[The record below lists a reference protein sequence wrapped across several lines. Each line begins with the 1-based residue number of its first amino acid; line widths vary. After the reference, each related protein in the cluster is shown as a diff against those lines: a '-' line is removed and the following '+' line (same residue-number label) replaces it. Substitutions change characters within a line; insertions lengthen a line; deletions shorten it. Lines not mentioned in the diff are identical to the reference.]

1 MKNVLRSW
9 RKLCIVG
16 KSELLISIFTQVIIL
31 ICSIV
36 EPIALSSFIES
47 ASIRSSALAIIW
59 VFINLGLIIIEH
71 ISWHINYANYTRL
84 ITPTYLNLQK
94 RVTKAV
100 LNAGILSVDKTKLDY
115 CINSD
120 IFGIA
125 TFLDSLILRLAS
137 FFKFLIML
145 IIIFVY
151 SYTIGAMLV
160 VMSAVGFSL
169 LLMYNKLKKTNGVI
183 LRKNEINADKKTQE
197 ILNLG
202 EVIKK
207 YNLENPVLFEQER
220 RLLGY
225 CNSYN
230 TLYTKKSIKDNFIQ
244 IYWYTMLSVIFLVSY
259 FEFNTLSMSLTV
271 FLIIID
277 YSSSFVKLT
286 ESAFDFTIEISDL
299 EEKLNRTQ
307 DILKLEE
314 TTPSANQDIK
324 NEDKISANKNETEG
338 KSKNINAGDLEA
350 SKKDDVLKQN
360 NAPAKENYNNINR
373 RISPTDNDC
382 DSINEGNFGSVGTGD
397 VMKDENF
404 NPLKNSKKQKSENTP
419 KEQNIGNVKGHKNST
434 ECFVNNVKE
443 NKFPTKET
451 KNLKGNSLIIKS
463 PERFSFN
470 GSSTKVLT
478 LFPGNIYIFASTKAV
493 KLFYSKNLNLVT
505 FNDFQ
510 TTSVFNLP
518 ETLSVSDQN
527 EMFADCILENLQ
539 IIQNDVEKIGKIT
552 DSLGIDELLTNLNLS
567 EKENA
572 SLITDKKIIILLN
585 IVRAILSDAKI
596 IYLKFSEELF
606 DFGKNI
612 LKTFKTFAKEKL
624 VLIYDPASF
633 LSGKTGIFVE

>member
-1 MKNVLRSW
+1 MV
-9 RKLCIVG
+9 
-16 KSELLISIFTQVIIL
+16 SIFSQVIIL

-47 ASIRSSALAIIW
+47 ASIHSTTLAVIW
-59 VFINLGLIIIEH
+59 VFINLGLVIIEH

-84 ITPTYLNLQK
+84 ITPTYISLQK

-100 LNAGILSVDKTKLDY
+100 LNAGSHSVDKTKLDY
-115 CINSD
+115 CINND

-137 FFKFLIML
+137 FLKFLIML
-145 IIIFVY
+145 VIIFVY

-169 LLMYNKLKKTNGVI
+169 LLMYNKLKKTNGWV

-197 ILNLG
+197 ILNLS

-225 CNSYN
+225 VNSYN

-244 IYWYTMLSVIFLVSY
+244 IYWYTMLSVVFLVSF
-259 FEFNTLSMSLTV
+259 FEFNTLSMSLAV
-271 FLIIID
+271 FLLIID

-307 DILKLEE
+307 DILKLEDNSTQNPIDQDDKTE
-314 TTPSANQDIK
+314 NNSKSDKKTSAESPEENIYKNNVSTIK
-324 NEDKISANKNETEG
+324 NPNKD
-338 KSKNINAGDLEA
+338 KSKSSAQSNI
-350 SKKDDVLKQN
+350 K
-360 NAPAKENYNNINR
+360 NISSR
-373 RISPTDNDC
+373 
-382 DSINEGNFGSVGTGD
+382 E
-397 VMKDENF
+397 
-404 NPLKNSKKQKSENTP
+404 
-419 KEQNIGNVKGHKNST
+419 NST
-434 ECFVNNVKE
+434 HASNNDFSSVQP
-443 NKFPTKET
+443 NSNTKFTKGLNAKT
-451 KNLKGNSLIIKS
+451 SGDFSVDNSLYIKS
-463 PERFSFN
+463 PEKFYYN
-470 GSSTKVLT
+470 GLCTKVLNLT
-478 LFPGNIYIFASTKAV
+478 QSNIYIFVSRKAV
-493 KLFYSKNLNLVT
+493 KVFYSKDLISVNFKNT
-505 FNDFQ
+505 Q
-510 TTSVFNLP
+510 TSSIFDLP

-539 IIQNDVEKIGKIT
+539 IIQNDVEKIAEIT
-552 DSLGIDELLTNLNLS
+552 KSLGIDELLNSLKTD
-567 EKENA
+567 EKNNA

-585 IVRAILSDAKI
+585 IVRAILSDAEI
-596 IYLKFSEELF
+596 IYLKFSEEIF

-612 LKTFKTFAKEKL
+612 LKTFKNFAKDKII
-624 VLIYDPASF
+624 LIYDPTNF
-633 LSGKTGIFVE
+633 LSGKIGIFVE

>member
-1 MKNVLRSW
+1 MKNVLLSW
-9 RKLCIVG
+9 KKLCIVR
-16 KSELLISIFTQVIIL
+16 KSELLVSIFSQVIIL

-47 ASIRSSALAIIW
+47 ASIHSTALAVIW
-59 VFINLGLIIIEH
+59 VFINLGLVIIEH

-84 ITPTYLNLQK
+84 ITPTYISLQK

-100 LNAGILSVDKTKLDY
+100 LNAGSHSVDKTKLDY
-115 CINSD
+115 CINND

-137 FFKFLIML
+137 FLKFLIML
-145 IIIFVY
+145 VIIFVY

-169 LLMYNKLKKTNGVI
+169 LLMYNKLKKTNGWV

-197 ILNLG
+197 ILNLS

-225 CNSYN
+225 VNSYN

-244 IYWYTMLSVIFLVSY
+244 IYWYTMLSVVFLVSF
-259 FEFNTLSMSLTV
+259 FEFNTLSMSLAV
-271 FLIIID
+271 FLLIID

-307 DILKLEE
+307 DILKLEDNS
-314 TTPSANQDIK
+314 PRNPIDQD
-324 NEDKISANKNETEG
+324 DKTEN
-338 KSKNINAGDLEA
+338 KSKNDSIQPTKIPDENIVENNI
-350 SKKDDVLKQN
+350 STIKNPKKDKNKSSAQSNIKNISTRENLTNTSN
-360 NAPAKENYNNINR
+360 NDF
-373 RISPTDNDC
+373 S
-382 DSINEGNFGSVGTGD
+382 SVRT
-397 VMKDENF
+397 
-404 NPLKNSKKQKSENTP
+404 NSNT
-419 KEQNIGNVKGHKNST
+419 
-434 ECFVNNVKE
+434 
-443 NKFPTKET
+443 KFT
-451 KNLKGNSLIIKS
+451 KNLNAKTSGDFSVENSLLIKS
-463 PERFSFN
+463 PEKFYYN
-470 GSSTKVLT
+470 GLCTKVLNLT
-478 LFPGNIYIFASTKAV
+478 QNNIYIFVSRKAV
-493 KLFYSKNLNLVT
+493 KVFYSKDLISVSFKNT
-505 FNDFQ
+505 Q
-510 TTSVFNLP
+510 TSSIFDLP

-539 IIQNDVEKIGKIT
+539 IIQNDVEKIAGIT
-552 DSLGIDELLTNLNLS
+552 KSLGIDELLNSLKTDKKN
-567 EKENA
+567 NA

-585 IVRAILSDAKI
+585 IVRAILSDAEI
-596 IYLKFSEELF
+596 IYLKFSEEIF

-612 LKTFKTFAKEKL
+612 LKTLKNFAKDKI
-624 VLIYDPASF
+624 VLIYDPTNF
-633 LSGKTGIFVE
+633 LSGKIGIFIE